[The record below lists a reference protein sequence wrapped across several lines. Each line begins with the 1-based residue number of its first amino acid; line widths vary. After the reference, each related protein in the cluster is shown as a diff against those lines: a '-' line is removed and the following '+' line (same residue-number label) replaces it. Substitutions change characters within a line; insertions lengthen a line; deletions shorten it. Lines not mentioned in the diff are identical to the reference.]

1 VAKWG
6 LAEAVVV
13 ELEVAVVELEV
24 AVVELEEVVV
34 ELEVEAVEA
43 VTLLAVKL
51 VEAVSPGWLP
61 RNQ

>member
-13 ELEVAVVELEV
+13 ELEV
-24 AVVELEEVVV
+24 VVV
-34 ELEVEAVEA
+34 ELEVVELE
-43 VTLLAVKL
+43 VVVVGLLAVKL